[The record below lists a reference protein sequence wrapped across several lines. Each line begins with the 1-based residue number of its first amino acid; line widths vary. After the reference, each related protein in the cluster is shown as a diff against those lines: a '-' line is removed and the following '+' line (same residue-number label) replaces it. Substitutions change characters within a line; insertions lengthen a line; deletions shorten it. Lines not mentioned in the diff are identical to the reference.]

1 MRSLG
6 KVFQCE
12 NIAEQ
17 LLLRDQ
23 VHADRDARNLAR
35 EFEPQPNLRTRK
47 VGIEE
52 PAGSECS
59 LSSGFG
65 VATFAATREAGWW
78 ARELSHRRAET
89 RFWRKV
95 RT

>member
-17 LLLRDQ
+17 LLWRDQ
-23 VHADRDARNLAR
+23 VHAERDARNLAR

-52 PAGSECS
+52 PAGS
-59 LSSGFG
+59 
-65 VATFAATREAGWW
+65 
-78 ARELSHRRAET
+78 
-89 RFWRKV
+89 
-95 RT
+95 